1 MKEKKID
8 IIITHYNRKERL
20 LKTLDILSKQTEKEF
35 NLIINDDGS
44 NSDNII
50 NPNEY
55 KIITKYIWN
64 VDDGYHRVYRFNES
78 ASISVSP
85 KMILLDDDCVPQS
98 EKFVETYVRLLDEYD
113 VIQGNLFILFAN
125 HLNEHFFSTANLG
138 IRKDVYNKIGLFDI
152 NFDGSYGYE
161 DIDLGYRVKNNNEI
175 KFGLNLDDDL
185 LAHHGYDTYK
195 DGDRS
200 DEVIGKN
207 KKYLEEKW
215 GIKINKWGEILS

>member
-1 MKEKKID
+1 MIQKKID
-8 IIITHYNRKERL
+8 ILITHYNRKGRL
-20 LKTLDILSKQTEKEF
+20 IEILDILNKQTEKEF

-44 NSDNII
+44 NTENLI

-64 VDDGYHRVYRFNES
+64 FDDGYHKVRRLNES
-78 ASISVSP
+78 ISLSVSP
-85 KMILLDDDCVPQS
+85 KIILLDDDCVPQS

-113 VIQGNLFILFAN
+113 VIQGKLLINGLIN
-125 HLNEHFFSTANLG
+125 GHFFSSANLG
-138 IRKDVYNKIGLFDI
+138 IKKSVWDNIGLYDI

-161 DIDLGYRVKNNNEI
+161 DNDLGYRIKNNNEI

-185 LAHHGYDTYK
+185 LVHHGYDTYK

-207 KKYLEEKW
+207 KKYLEDKW
-215 GIKINKWGEILS
+215 GIKINEWGEILS

>member
-1 MKEKKID
+1 MIQKKID
-8 IIITHYNRKERL
+8 ILITHYNRKERL

-44 NSDNII
+44 NTDNII

-78 ASISVSP
+78 ASISVSS

-113 VIQGNLFILFAN
+113 IIQGKLLINGLIN
-125 HLNEHFFSTANLG
+125 GHFFSSANLG
-138 IRKDVYNKIGLFDI
+138 VRKDVYNKIGLFDI

-161 DIDLGYRVKNNNEI
+161 DNDLGYRVKNNNEI

-185 LAHHGYDTYK
+185 LVHHGYDMYK
-195 DGDRS
+195 GGDRS

-207 KKYLEEKW
+207 KKYLEDKW